1 MLQGS
6 TQCSGITAGHDIQYK
21 FLTVGLPF
29 FAPLRDQGVRRL
41 AEGALGAT
49 SPFVPSPWRAAS
61 SLPFGRE
68 LPALSSLRSK
78 AFGRVLFA
86 FAIRFAISLH
96 FLARS

>member
-1 MLQGS
+1 MLQQS
-6 TQCSGITAGHDIQYK
+6 TQYSGITAGHDIPYR

-29 FAPLRDQGVRRL
+29 FEPLRDQGLRCLV
-41 AEGALGAT
+41 EGALGAT
-49 SPFVPSPWRAAS
+49 SPYVPSPWRAAS

-68 LPALSSLRSK
+68 LPALSSLRSR

-86 FAIRFAISLH
+86 FAVRFAISLR